1 MEKKSKLSYARLTT
15 IGREE
20 GVSMHPKPLT
30 PIRGKVA
37 ELGQVGVGIEAPAPL
52 KKRSCQ
58 FAAFGEKTQELGEG
72 NYPPCNACKITVYLI
87 FLKTPVINVPYR
99 WSA

>member
-1 MEKKSKLSYARLTT
+1 
-15 IGREE
+15 
-20 GVSMHPKPLT
+20 MHPKPLT
-30 PIRGKVA
+30 PIRGR
-37 ELGQVGVGIEAPAPL
+37 LQNWN
-52 KKRSCQ
+52 RSPWGSKPRLLSRKGAAQ

-87 FLKTPVINVPYR
+87 FLKTPVINVRYR